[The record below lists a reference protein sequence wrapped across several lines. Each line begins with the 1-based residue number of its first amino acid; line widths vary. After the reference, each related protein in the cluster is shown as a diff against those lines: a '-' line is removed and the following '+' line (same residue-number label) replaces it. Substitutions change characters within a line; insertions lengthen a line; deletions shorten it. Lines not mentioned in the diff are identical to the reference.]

1 MSGPGQQNTRYEVIV
16 QEDPETGYLLMPIP
30 PILLKQMGW
39 KEGDDIEFAVN
50 ETGNYILKRVDK

>member
-1 MSGPGQQNTRYEVIV
+1 MTSPGQQNTRYEVIV
-16 QEDPETGYLLMPIP
+16 QEDTETGDLLMPIP
-30 PILLKQMGW
+30 PILLQQLGW